1 MFNTGGSIMAGPS
14 QGRGKSEKWDIKTH
28 AEDNRLLM
36 HAQLLLIKEFVNA
49 MQILREEYVKRGL
62 DKELEFQ

>member
-1 MFNTGGSIMAGPS
+1 MFDTGGSIMADPS
-14 QGRGKSEKWDIKTH
+14 QGRGSSEKWDIKTH

-36 HAQLLLIKEFVNA
+36 RAQLLLIKEFVKT
-49 MQILREEYVKRGL
+49 MQTLREEYIKRGL

>member
-1 MFNTGGSIMAGPS
+1 MVDPS

-28 AEDNRLLM
+28 AEDNRLLI
-36 HAQLLLIKEFVNA
+36 HAQLLVVKEFVKT
-49 MQILREEYVKRGL
+49 MQTLREEYVKRGL

>member
-1 MFNTGGSIMAGPS
+1 MAGPS

-28 AEDNRLLM
+28 AEDSRLLM
-36 HAQLLLIKEFVNA
+36 RSQLLLIKTFVEH
-49 MQILREEYVKRGL
+49 MQTLREEYVKRGL